1 MDPDPDSLLHIAFTV
16 GGFFS
21 LFGANLLIILLLLIL
36 SALVSGSEV
45 AYFSLSATEIE
56 EFKVKGG
63 RVWRL
68 LKRPR
73 ELLATILIFNN
84 LVNVGII
91 LLSTFTLSEMAAI
104 YGWNGGSTGIILK
117 IVEVGA
123 ITFLLLFFG
132 EITPKVYASQRR
144 QQIVRFMALSM
155 NSLRILFY
163 PLSFLLIN
171 STSFIDKRLRI
182 ESDAAS
188 FEDIK
193 HAIDLTSED
202 ESPESEKDILKGIVE
217 FSNIA
222 VKAIMRARVDVIAI
236 EQDTSFDEVVE
247 LINEYG
253 YSRIPVYEES
263 LDKIKG
269 VLYVKDLLRRLK
281 DKKDNPQWLDLIRQA
296 YFIPESKKIDD
307 LLEEFKT
314 KRLHIAIVVDE
325 FGGTSGIVTLEDI
338 IEEIFGEINDEF
350 DPEEM
355 YFSKLSDTT
364 FVFDGKVALHDLVKI
379 TDLPDTI
386 FDETKGEADSLA
398 GLVLEV
404 HGKIPL
410 KGDVIE
416 HENFRFHIESVT
428 KSRIKRIKFEILEL
442 DTENGAAPTD

>member
-1 MDPDPDSLLHIAFTV
+1 M
-16 GGFFS
+16 
-21 LFGANLLIILLLLIL
+21 
-36 SALVSGSEV
+36 
-45 AYFSLSATEIE
+45 
-56 EFKVKGG
+56 
-63 RVWRL
+63 

-91 LLSTFTLSEMAAI
+91 LLSTFTLSEMSTL
-104 YGWNGGSTGIILK
+104 YGWNEGSAGILLK
-117 IVEVGA
+117 ITEVGL

-144 QQIVRFMALSM
+144 LQIVRLMALTM
-155 NSLRILFY
+155 NVLRILFY

-171 STSFIDKRLRI
+171 STSFLDKRLRI

-202 ESPESEKDILKGIVE
+202 ESPGSEKEILKGIVE
-217 FSNIA
+217 FSNIS

-236 EQDTSFDEVVE
+236 EQNTSFDEVVE

-253 YSRIPVYEES
+253 YSRIPVYDES
-263 LDKIKG
+263 LDSIKG
-269 VLYVKDLLRRLK
+269 ILYVKDLLRRLK
-281 DKKDNPQWLDLIRQA
+281 DKQENPQWLDLIRQA
-296 YFIPESKKIDD
+296 YFVPESKKIDD

-325 FGGTSGIVTLEDI
+325 YGGTAGIVTLEDI

-355 YFSKLSDTT
+355 YFSKLSDTA
-364 FVFDGKVALHDLVKI
+364 FVFDGKVPLHDLVKI
-379 TDLPDTI
+379 TDLPDPI
-386 FDETKGEADSLA
+386 FDEAKGDADSLA
-398 GLVLEV
+398 GLVLEI

-416 HENFRFHIESVT
+416 FENFRFHIESVT
-428 KSRIKRIKFEILEL
+428 KSRIKRIKFEILEAS
-442 DTENGAAPTD
+442 TEDGSDATD